1 MWCAEVIFQGP
12 KAVKGV
18 QTFSRVILAPSLSSF
33 QNAVSFSYITSVLS
47 AALTSRPDND
57 LSFCT
62 APGATGQRSIAVH
75 ANAPRQRS
83 APRASV
89 LGERGINIFRISFLG
104 SQPLLGRHLFTTN
117 MQQRGFSFPTAMDFC
132 PDWTGI
138 EPNFEF

>member
-1 MWCAEVIFQGP
+1 MGAEVIFQGP

-18 QTFSRVILAPSLSSF
+18 RTFSRVVLAPSLPSF
-33 QNAVSFSYITSVLS
+33 QNAVPFGYITSVLS

-62 APGATGQRSIAVH
+62 APGATGQRSVAVH

-83 APRASV
+83 APRASA
-89 LGERGINIFRISFLG
+89 LGERDISIFRISYW
-104 SQPLLGRHLFTTN
+104 GRNLCWDAIYT
-117 MQQRGFSFPTAMDFC
+117 QQICSSEASTVLPQWISA